1 MEETMTS
8 RISVQ
13 DPCFAAGIAVVAGG
27 SGGIGAAIC
36 LALAGAG
43 SDIALTY
50 RNKEQAARDVAD
62 QVQSLGRTAEIV
74 QLRLEDAEAVKS
86 YIDDLAG
93 RHGRLHSVI
102 YAAGPP
108 LPIKFISQLTPREW
122 KDVFDADVNGCFNL
136 VWACLP
142 HLKRQGGGTI
152 TALIT
157 AAVDMAPPR
166 DILSAAPKA
175 AIEMLIRGVAKEEG
189 RYGVRANCVGPGMI
203 NAGLGRELIGH
214 AEDTA
219 GLAEKLRNAAS
230 LKRFGEAHEVAE
242 AVLFLASSRAAF
254 ITGHSIHVDGGAR
267 L

>member
-1 MEETMTS
+1 MTS
-8 RISVQ
+8 QPAVP
-13 DPCFAAGIAVVAGG
+13 DPNFASGVAAVIGG

-43 SDIALTY
+43 SNIALTY
-50 RNKEQAARDVAD
+50 RNKRQAASDVAA
-62 QVQSLGRTAEIV
+62 QVESLGRTAEIAP
-74 QLRLEDAEAVKS
+74 LKLEDPDAVRV
-86 YIDDLAG
+86 YIDGLAA

-108 LPIKFISQLTPREW
+108 LPIKFISQLTPKEW

-136 VWACLP
+136 VWAALP
-142 HLKRQGGGTI
+142 HLKRQASGTI

-189 RYGVRANCVGPGMI
+189 RYGIRANCVGPGMI
-203 NAGLGRELIGH
+203 NAGLGQELIGH
-214 AEDTA
+214 AGDTA
-219 GLAEKLRNAAS
+219 GLAEKLRNAAP

-267 L
+267 I